1 MTKNRR
7 KFGNRPGHFLLAS
20 LMAMFSM
27 HGHTAEP
34 GTATPVPFVMQLT
47 RSAEGLSHRRA
58 FLQIAKVLDE
68 IGEDKLHIEV
78 VAYEDG
84 IVSLLRNNQQT
95 AGLLAALNRR
105 GVVFKAC
112 RISMQASD
120 LAEEDFPLEVEF
132 VPAGAPEVI
141 RLQMSGYRYWRP

>member
-1 MTKNRR
+1 MK
-7 KFGNRPGHFLLAS
+7 KVVLFFLLSCPGLFSVNTFAAEAAS
-20 LMAMFSM
+20 S
-27 HGHTAEP
+27 
-34 GTATPVPFVMQLT
+34 TPVPFVMQLT
-47 RSAEGLSHRRA
+47 RSSEGLSHRRA

-78 VAYEDG
+78 VAYESG
-84 IVSLLRNNQQT
+84 ILSLLKNNEQT

-112 RISMQASD
+112 RISMSASGLVED
-120 LAEEDFPLEVEF
+120 DFPIEVEY

-141 RLQMSGYRYWRP
+141 RLQMDGFRYWRP

>member
-78 VAYEDG
+78 VAYEELG
-84 IVSLLRNNQQT
+84 M
-95 AGLLAALNRR
+95 AAI
-105 GVVFKAC
+105 FK
-112 RISMQASD
+112 I
-120 LAEEDFPLEVEF
+120 EVENS
-132 VPAGAPEVI
+132 PALIIVDDKANDFSKD
-141 RLQMSGYRYWRP
+141 L

>member
-1 MTKNRR
+1 MK
-7 KFGNRPGHFLLAS
+7 KFLFWLLLGSLGALPSSVLPADAGAS
-20 LMAMFSM
+20 A
-27 HGHTAEP
+27 A
-34 GTATPVPFVMQLT
+34 VPFVMQLT
-47 RSAEGLSHRRA
+47 RPADGLSHRRA

-84 IVSLLRNNQQT
+84 IVSLLKNNQQT

-112 RISMQASD
+112 RISMRASD
-120 LAEEDFPLEVEF
+120 LVEDDFPLEVEF

-141 RLQMSGYRYWRP
+141 RLQMAGFRYWRP

>member
-1 MTKNRR
+1 MSKTVAG
-7 KFGNRPGHFLLAS
+7 FFLLLGWLGLFPAIAVS
-20 LMAMFSM
+20 APP
-27 HGHTAEP
+27 GATA
-34 GTATPVPFVMQLT
+34 PVPFVMQLT

-58 FLQIAKVLDE
+58 FLQIEKVLDE

-78 VAYEDG
+78 VAYEGG

-95 AGLLAALNRR
+95 AGLLAALSRR

-112 RISMQASD
+112 RISMRASD
-120 LAEEDFPLEVEF
+120 LVEEDFPIEVEF

-141 RLQMSGYRYWRP
+141 RLQMAGHRYWRP

>member
-1 MTKNRR
+1 MK
-7 KFGNRPGHFLLAS
+7 KFGLFLLAS
-20 LMAMFSM
+20 YLGLFSVT
-27 HGHTAEP
+27 GISAES
-34 GTATPVPFVMQLT
+34 GTSVPVPFVMQLT
-47 RSAEGLSHRRA
+47 RSSEGLSDRRA

-78 VAYEDG
+78 VAYEGG
-84 IVSLLRNNQQT
+84 IVSLLKNNQQT

-112 RISMQASD
+112 RISMRASD
-120 LAEEDFPLEVEF
+120 LVEEDFPLEVEF

-141 RLQMSGYRYWRP
+141 RLQMAGYRYWRP